1 MAGTP
6 SNDEGIATIWGM
18 FLGFRL
24 DRDRLADLA
33 VAQMI
38 EGVVEADAASLRRPP
53 PPGWT
58 ARLLARW
65 RVRQKRRPAKRLERQ
80 WRAAPYRN

>member
-18 FLGFRL
+18 FLGFHL
-24 DRDRLADLA
+24 DRDRLANLV

-38 EGVVEADAASLRRPP
+38 EGAVEADAASLRRPRT
-53 PPGWT
+53 PGWT

-65 RVRQKRRPAKRLERQ
+65 RVRQKRRPATRLERQ
-80 WRAAPYRN
+80 PRAAPYQD